1 MKRKKTTTLL
11 APSSTNEKILES
23 ALRELMEK
31 GIAGL
36 TIQGVATRTGISL
49 GNLTYHFRTRD
60 DLVAAMIDH
69 WFEAWKREFF
79 QIIYERL
86 SHTQPNF
93 GRFIDWVMDNALT
106 PDNVRTFT
114 ELWAMGN
121 HVPKVARMLDQ
132 LYAQAIDTVLKT
144 LGLSPSTKRAS
155 ELRSLL
161 YVLAAVSEGSTAILG
176 NAPRNHPQRRLI
188 KKRVRS
194 LLEPVFEEAFG
205 RAKVVRG

>member
-114 ELWAMGN
+114 ELLAMGN

-144 LGLSPSTKRAS
+144 LGL
-155 ELRSLL
+155 
-161 YVLAAVSEGSTAILG
+161 
-176 NAPRNHPQRRLI
+176 
-188 KKRVRS
+188 
-194 LLEPVFEEAFG
+194 
-205 RAKVVRG
+205 

>member
-1 MKRKKTTTLL
+1 MKSKKRV
-11 APSSTNEKILES
+11 SSKKSVSTKERILQS
-23 ALRELMEK
+23 ALQELMTK
-31 GIAGL
+31 GFAGL
-36 TIQGVATRTGISL
+36 TIQGVAAKTEISL

-69 WFEAWKREFF
+69 WFAAWKLDFLT
-79 QIIYERL
+79 IIDARL
-86 SHTQPNF
+86 SDPQPHF
-93 GRFIDWVMDNALT
+93 GRFIDWVMDNALE

-132 LYAQAIDTVLKT
+132 LYAHAVDTVLSA
-144 LGLSPSTKRAS
+144 LGVPPSAKRAS

-161 YVLAAVSEGSTAILG
+161 YVLAAVSEGSTAVFG
-176 NAPRNHPQRRLI
+176 KSPRNHPQRRLI
-188 KKRVRS
+188 KKRVRG

-205 RAKVVRG
+205 RACS